1 MKASS
6 RTIEDRR
13 RTPADASAGIRLRK
27 AFYGVS
33 VEADVLCRSGSPEI
47 VVATETSTVVGR
59 VRARDSST
67 VETQSLF
74 AAWQWWLPIALLAL
88 TLALIFVDPFAGD
101 WDALDYTVLAVQG
114 RPSSMILGRT
124 LFIFANHALWVIAHS
139 LFSLPPEKAYL
150 LFKYAVVAQSPLAVI
165 AWWGLARDL
174 TNSTRAATLAALLL
188 ALSPFYI
195 IYGGQVMTE
204 IPSLL
209 LLAVAL
215 AIHLRGLR
223 SRRAMSVLLGAVLLG
238 LSVNV
243 REAAL
248 LYAPWL
254 VIAPLACGW
263 KFGRRENAI
272 TALSCL
278 AFVVCAFGPFVFLLW
293 SNLGNYRW
301 AWHGWVE
308 SSRLESARHP
318 VSVGNMLPLLHY
330 FFIAAPLVFVAFPLA
345 AIREWKQRGLSPLLV
360 LAIIGLFA
368 NLSLIVHYSVAVN
381 WRYMLTGMPAMT
393 PLVANYLLRSQAA
406 RLKNLHLAFASVVL
420 SILFI
425 AVIAGLFAWPVGRDY
440 VAGRALAKDYRA
452 RLALVPLDA
461 VMISGSQTVAV
472 TYWRGLGAGEW
483 DVIGS
488 GGAWP
493 GARLTSVIAS
503 FLKDD
508 RRVFLDAD
516 PRWWSSDRWQQ
527 QEMRELADIESRF
540 RFRRVSDTVYEIRP
554 LNDEAAYDLP

>member
-13 RTPADASAGIRLRK
+13 RTPADASAEIRLRK

-33 VEADVLCRSGSPEI
+33 VEADVLCRSGGPEI
-47 VVATETSTVVGR
+47 IVATETSTDVGR
-59 VRARDSST
+59 VRARDSSAR
-67 VETQSLF
+67 EPQSLF
-74 AAWQWWLPIALLAL
+74 AAWRWWLPIALLAL
-88 TLALIFVDPFAGD
+88 TLTLIFVDPFAGD

-114 RPSSMILGRT
+114 RPSSLILGRT

-209 LLAVAL
+209 LLAAAL
-215 AIHLRGLR
+215 TIHLRGLR
-223 SRRAMSVLLGAVLLG
+223 SRRAMLVLLGAALLG
-238 LSVNV
+238 LSANV

-263 KFGRRENAI
+263 KLGRREIAV
-272 TALSCL
+272 TAFSCL
-278 AFVVCAFGPFVFLLW
+278 AFVVCAFGPFFFLLW
-293 SNLGNYRW
+293 SNLENYRW

-318 VSVGNMLPLLHY
+318 VRVGNMLPLLHY

-345 AIREWKQRGLSPLLV
+345 AVREWKQRGLSPLLV

-368 NLSLIVHYSVAVN
+368 NLSLIVHYSVVIN
-381 WRYMLTGMPAMT
+381 WRYMLTGMPAMA
-393 PLVANYLLRSQAA
+393 PLVANYFLRSQAA
-406 RLKNLHLAFASVVL
+406 RLKSGRLAFAGVGL

-425 AVIAGLFAWPVGRDY
+425 AVIAGLFAWPLGREF
-440 VAGRALAKDYRA
+440 VAGRALAKDYRT
-452 RLALVPLDA
+452 RLALVPRDA

-493 GARLTSVIAS
+493 GSRLTSVIAS

-516 PRWWSSDRWQQ
+516 PRWWLSGQWQQ
-527 QEMRELADIESRF
+527 QEMRELAEIESRF